1 MRAKYGLTVTNL
13 GNFRPRGGK
22 MDLCGRETYHRHM
35 LTPEEVAHYHNTGQV
50 TPRFRLGDEVVSDI
64 RERMEAFFSRLT
76 STSTPDLPPA

>member
-1 MRAKYGLTVTNL
+1 
-13 GNFRPRGGK
+13 
-22 MDLCGRETYHRHM
+22 M